1 MKIEKNVITK
11 TLSNKNSFFINLTF
25 SAIGIINLV
34 LYIIFDCM
42 NMVKGG
48 VAFYMGFVMY
58 FVTVWLMFAVQF
70 IFKMKFKLLIVIFYQ
85 LFLLVAIIG
94 GSLWRGYDLPV
105 YDKIVHF
112 GSGVLFALVFYE
124 LYKNNKK
131 NNLSKFW
138 LFVCVFAFAMMVSGV
153 WEIYEYTFDGLA
165 GQNMQ
170 RARGFVGR
178 EALADTL
185 FDMISDFFGGLV
197 GATIA
202 LILDKKSSKEIS
214 SIQRQDTSDQSVEQK
229 S

>member
-1 MKIEKNVITK
+1 
-11 TLSNKNSFFINLTF
+11 
-25 SAIGIINLV
+25 
-34 LYIIFDCM
+34 
-42 NMVKGG
+42 
-48 VAFYMGFVMY
+48 
-58 FVTVWLMFAVQF
+58 
-70 IFKMKFKLLIVIFYQ
+70 MKFKLLIVIFYQ

-124 LYKNNKK
+124 LYKNDKK

-138 LFVCVFAFAMMVSGV
+138 LCVCVFAFAMMVGGV
-153 WEIYEYTFDGLA
+153 WEIYEYTFDGIA